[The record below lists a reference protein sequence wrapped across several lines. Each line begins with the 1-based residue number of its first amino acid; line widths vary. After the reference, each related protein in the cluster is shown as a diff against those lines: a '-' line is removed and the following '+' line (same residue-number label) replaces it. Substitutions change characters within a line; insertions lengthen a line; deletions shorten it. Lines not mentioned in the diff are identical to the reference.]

1 MSDTGLQL
9 AGQFGGFLVVG
20 ALTTALDFLGYNLLT
35 RRPPGWSRVAASLVS
50 CTVAMAF
57 SFSVNWHLVFH
68 PDGREWLG
76 RVGKF
81 LLVTATSSYLIQSAV
96 IHLLSGHWLGPVR
109 WASLLASHWGPTRQ
123 FPADTVARNTVKA
136 AAVGV
141 GLLWNFAW
149 YRWWVYA

>member
-1 MSDTGLQL
+1 M

-20 ALTTALDFLGYNLLT
+20 ALTTGLDFLGYNLLT

-50 CTVAMAF
+50 CTVAMGF
-57 SFSVNWHLVFH
+57 SFTVNWHFVFH
-68 PDGREWLG
+68 PAGAEWLG
-76 RVGKF
+76 RAGKF
-81 LLVTATSSYLIQSAV
+81 LIVTATSSYLIQSAV
-96 IHLLSGHWLGPVR
+96 IHLLSGHWSGLVAAATRGCRRLPMCR
-109 WASLLASHWGPTRQ
+109 QWSGDLL
-123 FPADTVARNTVKA
+123 ARNTVKA